1 MVVSIL
7 GYCLLKN
14 TSSSQS
20 ANSKNTSKAIGKK
33 RKSPD
38 SQPAKEG
45 RKVGN
50 RLREVN
56 DVVAVGDA
64 SEDELNQLAQMLS
77 RDNNGIIFLQED
89 NDRSGWYDDSL

>member
-20 ANSKNTSKAIGKK
+20 AKNTSKATGKK

-56 DVVAVGDA
+56 DVVAVGVA
-64 SEDELNQLAQMLS
+64 TEDELKQLAQMLS

-89 NDRSGWYDDSL
+89 NDSYGWYDDSL